1 MYAGQMLKPPAPVAW
16 AAYATAMLL
25 NPNNHALDGG
35 PATAELEREA
45 VEQLRVMLGVP
56 APGLGHLTSS
66 GTVANL
72 EALWVARE
80 LTGGAHRP
88 VVGRRALHPR
98 AHVRRAGGRARGR
111 GHRRPRAH
119 GPGRPG
125 RPPGAAAAWAPWWPP
140 WAPRRW
146 ARWTTPAAIADL
158 CAEHGARLHVDTA
171 YGGFFA
177 LLADGGRPR
186 RGPGP
191 VRGHRPR
198 RLGGDRPAQARPP
211 ALRLRLRAVRRP
223 RRGPP
228 VRARLAL
235 HLLHLARPAP
245 GRDQP
250 GVLTRGR
257 VGGRAVD
264 HAARAA
270 ADAGGPGRGPGRLPR
285 RGAGAGRPPATRDGA
300 PRARGRARAGH
311 RLRPRAGRRR
321 RARLR
326 SLAQDGL
333 ARGHAAHRSG
343 HGAAVLPA
351 QARAPGRGRRAG
363 RGHWPAALGPQSS

>member
-80 LTGGAHRP
+80 LTGGATVLSSADSHYTHARMCG
-88 VVGRRALHPR
+88 VLGVDHEAV
-98 AHVRRAGGRARGR
+98 ATDDRGR
-111 GHRRPRAH
+111 MDLDALADRLGRGGVGTVVATVGTTSLGALDDTGGHRRPVRRA
-119 GPGRPG
+119 
-125 RPPGAAAAWAPWWPP
+125 
-140 WAPRRW
+140 RR
-146 ARWTTPAAIADL
+146 PAARG
-158 CAEHGARLHVDTA
+158 HRLRR
-171 YGGFFA
+171 
-177 LLADGGRPR
+177 LLRAAGRRRRAR

-191 VRGHRPR
+191 LRRHRPR
-198 RLGGDRPAQARPP
+198 RLGGDRPAQARAP

-257 VGGRAVD
+257 VGRRAVD
-264 HAARAA
+264 HAAGAA
-270 ADAGGPGRGPGRLPR
+270 ADPRGPGRRPGRLPR
-285 RGAGAGRPPATRDGA
+285 RGAGAGGPAARRRA
-300 PRARGRARAGH
+300 PRAGGRARAGH
-311 RLRPRAGRRR
+311 RLR
-321 RARLR
+321 AR
-326 SLAQDGL
+326 
-333 ARGHAAHRSG
+333 
-343 HGAAVLPA
+343 
-351 QARAPGRGRRAG
+351 PGRATPSAPSPRWPRTAGTWRRCGPIRERRCAAACSSPSTWAWSTS
-363 RGHWPAALGPQSS
+363 WPRPSPRRCAQSS